1 MSPPR
6 DRGQPII
13 VRDEIAPMHN
23 TTFMIHRFAV
33 CEVFAASRQHL
44 DKQGVWGSGCRA
56 SHKLWPRQNLSENRA
71 EAEFMGSVKALLR
84 LYAGKT
90 EPQ

>member
-33 CEVFAASRQHL
+33 VEMQPTLHDGKPGILLNSDGL
-44 DKQGVWGSGCRA
+44 E
-56 SHKLWPRQNLSENRA
+56 NLVQSCGTA
-71 EAEFMGSVKALLR
+71 
-84 LYAGKT
+84 
-90 EPQ
+90 